1 MNHTTII
8 SQEATKAID
17 RLDRKTERRIQ
28 SRLDEL
34 TPNPFAERVS
44 KPVTTF
50 EGLRVSRVGDWRIF
64 YIVNE
69 AERKIFITAVYHR
82 GEAYRKI

>member
-1 MNHTTII
+1 
-8 SQEATKAID
+8 
-17 RLDRKTERRIQ
+17 
-28 SRLDEL
+28 
-34 TPNPFAERVS
+34 VS